1 MLTCYSPLLTGSA
14 GRYLFNGGSTVFLG
28 CGSTS
33 FDYTAFFATPT
44 PSAVSAA
51 AATHTSITP
60 GITTTPNFGL
70 TTGSAQDSTATPAAP
85 RPSQTS
91 TSSGSSGSTTI
102 IVVVV
107 AAVVALIS
115 GIVFLW
121 FLYMAWKLHHKAKYP
136 PQPPYTPL
144 PFGYS
149 NPSLNSV
156 PQVKDKKS
164 AWLGRWAKI
173 ITIISPIFAIA
184 GVIVSVYFGLR
195 QK

>member
-1 MLTCYSPLLTGSA
+1 MLIYYSPLLTPA
-14 GRYLFNGGSTVFLG
+14 VGRYLFNGGSTVFLG

-33 FDYTAFFATPT
+33 FNYNAFFATPI
-44 PSAVSAA
+44 PRLVSAA
-51 AATHTSITP
+51 VPTSTRA
-60 GITTTPNFGL
+60 GTTTAPNFGL
-70 TTGSAQDSTATPAAP
+70 TSSNALDSTATPTTP

-91 TSSGSSGSTTI
+91 TSSGSSGSSSSTTL

-107 AAVVALIS
+107 GAVVALIS

-121 FLYMAWKLHHKAKYP
+121 FLYLVWRQYHKAKYP
-136 PQPPYTPL
+136 PQPQY
-144 PFGYS
+144 PFTYS

-156 PQVKDKKS
+156 PQVKVKRS
-164 AWLGRWAKI
+164 GLGKWSKI